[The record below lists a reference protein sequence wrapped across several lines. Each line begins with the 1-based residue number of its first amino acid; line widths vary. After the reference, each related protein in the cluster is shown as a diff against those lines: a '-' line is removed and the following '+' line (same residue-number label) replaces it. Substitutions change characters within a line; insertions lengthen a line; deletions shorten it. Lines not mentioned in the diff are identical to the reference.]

1 MKQKLLL
8 LLTAALVWFT
18 IGCNKSSPPTE
29 PPPDKHPNVEI
40 IVDDLSSTEAWF
52 NISLSDTL
60 INNRVILKLDNIT
73 FKEFNLALQDTN
85 LFLDSLDYNKAYT
98 LKGFLFDDDK
108 LINSTETLFRTLDIT
123 SSNFSWQIFKA
134 GTVPSNPSGWRDV
147 TIVNENDIWVVG
159 EVYLLDSLGNNDPQ
173 AYGAAHWDGIEW
185 SIFGVPYRRSPFL
198 TEFRPGKL
206 RSVINFG
213 SNAVY
218 ATSGYNLLKWN
229 GSKWEEKVVTLDV
242 TIYKIWGSDE
252 NNIYGAGYNGNVY
265 RYTGNT
271 WEKLPNL
278 TDIHLMDVYGTP
290 DGSKVWI
297 CGYSVDMT
305 KSILLE
311 YEGNN
316 GRILWE
322 RIGKPPIIQPQYA
335 STVWSGKNNMYFAGG
350 REIYQKYFYS
360 DSIYVIHLIN
370 NWPYRIR
377 GQGYNDIFVTG
388 DLGMI
393 WHFNGIAWFLINET
407 SSDDILNSIAANNNT
422 LVAVGTTY
430 EQFPP
435 RALIYLGKR

>member
-1 MKQKLLL
+1 VKQKLLL

-60 INNRVILKLDNIT
+60 INNRVILKLNNIT

-123 SSNFSWQIFKA
+123 SNNITWQIFKPNA
-134 GTVPSNPSGWRDV
+134 SNSSSWRDV
-147 TIVNENDIWVVG
+147 TIINDNDIWVAG
-159 EVYLLDSLGNNDPQ
+159 EVYLFDSLGNNDTNP
-173 AYGAAHWDGIEW
+173 YGAAHWDGNEW
-185 SIFGVPYRRSPFL
+185 SILKVPYRRSPFL

-206 RSVINFG
+206 RSIINFG

-229 GSKWEEKVVTLDV
+229 GSIWEEKIVTLDV
-242 TIYKIWGSDE
+242 DINRILGSDE

-265 RYTGNT
+265 RYTGSG

-290 DGSKVWI
+290 DGSKVWV
-297 CGYSVDMT
+297 CGWSNDESR
-305 KSILLE
+305 SILLE
-311 YEGNN
+311 YDGNN

-322 RIGKPPIIQPQYA
+322 RVGSPPITQPQYA
-335 STVWSGKNNMYFAGG
+335 STVWAGKNKMYFAGG
-350 REIYQKYFYS
+350 RKIYFKYAFS
-360 DSIYVIHLIN
+360 DSLYPHFGIN

-377 GQGYNDIFVTG
+377 GDAYNNIYVTG
-388 DLGMI
+388 DNGMI
-393 WHFNGIAWFLINET
+393 WHFNGMAWVLINE
-407 SSDDILNSIAANNNT
+407 SADNIHRAIAVKNNI
-422 LVAVGTTY
+422 VIVVGKNF
-430 EQFPP
+430 EHFPP